1 MIKSFTF
8 SPFAENTYVVADD
21 PKDGSLLREA
31 VVFDP
36 GCYEQPEKET
46 LSRFL
51 DDNGLQLKAVW
62 LTHAHLDHV
71 FGCAYLKRKYGVKV
85 YMHAN
90 EQVILD
96 ETANRAA
103 MYGLRG
109 FEPFEIDGY
118 LTPGEVLTLGSQ
130 QFEVRF
136 VPGHAPGHVAFVN
149 HAGRYVIGGDVLFR
163 ASVGRTDFPFCSATD
178 LKRSIQTQLYTLP
191 DDYTVYPG
199 HMDPTTIGYEK
210 KHNPFVRG

>member
-1 MIKSFTF
+1 MLKTFTF
-8 SPFAENTYVVADD
+8 SPFAENTYVVADNTT
-21 PKDGSLLREA
+21 LEA

-36 GCYEQPEKET
+36 GCYDQDEKEE

-51 DDNGLQLKAVW
+51 DDNKLTLKAVW

-71 FGCAYLKRKYGVKV
+71 FGCAYLKRKYSVKI

-90 EQVILD
+90 EQVILND
-96 ETANRAA
+96 TPSRAA

-118 LTPGEVLTLGSQ
+118 LTAGEVLTLGSLL
-130 QFEVRF
+130 FEIRF
-136 VPGHAPGHVAFVN
+136 VPGHAPGHIAFVN
-149 HAGRYVIGGDVLFR
+149 HADRYVIGGDVLFR

-178 LKRSIQTQLYTLP
+178 LKKSITEQLYTLP

-199 HMDPTTIGYEK
+199 HMELTTIGHEK

>member
-1 MIKSFTF
+1 MLKAFTF

-21 PKDGSLLREA
+21 NTREA

-36 GCYEQPEKET
+36 GCYDQDEKET
-46 LSRFL
+46 LSQFL
-51 DDNGLQLKAVW
+51 DANKLTLKAVW

-85 YMHAN
+85 FMHQK
-90 EQVILD
+90 EQVILND
-96 ETANRAA
+96 TPNRAA

-109 FEPFEIDGY
+109 FESFEIDGY
-118 LTPGEVLTLGSQ
+118 LKEEETITVGNLA
-130 QFEVRF
+130 FEVRF

-149 HAGRYVIGGDVLFR
+149 HADKYVIGGDVLFR
-163 ASVGRTDFPFCSATD
+163 ASVGRTDFPFCSAAD
-178 LKRSIQTQLYTLP
+178 LKKSITEQLYTLP

-199 HMDPTTIGYEK
+199 HMEPTTIGHEK